1 MWLDI
6 CILVRSELSKHLKT
20 YLASLVLDLYNDY
33 FMGSA
38 LKKAGY
44 LVEGL
49 TKLSV
54 VAVE

>member
-1 MWLDI
+1 
-6 CILVRSELSKHLKT
+6 LKT